1 MSLDGT
7 ACASIA
13 DTLLDF
19 AGVALAQMPEPAALD
34 ALRRV
39 LELAVRVWNAHA
51 LASDVWGQPGHL
63 VELQRLVELS
73 ASPALL
79 SAFEALQA
87 AKASKFAADARVI
100 CEWQVVTDEEGKMRF
115 DCAARLPPGA

>member
-19 AGVALAQMPEPAALD
+19 AGVALAQIPEPTALD
-34 ALRRV
+34 ALGRV
-39 LELAVRVWNAHA
+39 LELAVRVWNAHS
-51 LASDVWGQPGHL
+51 LASEVWGQPGHL
-63 VELQRLVELS
+63 VELKHLVALS
-73 ASPALL
+73 ASPPLL

-87 AKASKFAADARVI
+87 AKATKFAADARII
-100 CEWQVVTDEEGKMRF
+100 CEWRVVTDDDGKMRF
-115 DCAARLPPGA
+115 DCAARLPPG